1 MYEGTRGIRIG
12 KSVKR
17 KIVLMLSVLGVMV
30 ILACFLNSSAL
41 KYVAGFNDSIAEEVE
56 NLKMKVT
63 DFIMSQSTKDI
74 NKFNNKFSSILY

>member
-1 MYEGTRGIRIG
+1 MKFSNKAGICIED
-12 KSVKR
+12 K
-17 KIVLMLSVLGVMV
+17 
-30 ILACFLNSSAL
+30 N
-41 KYVAGFNDSIAEEVE
+41 YTTEEVE